1 MDHSTQNPV
10 GSLTYD
16 DLIDLHYMLEV
27 DELFRQLM
35 AAEAESGEAA

>member
-10 GSLTYD
+10 GPLTYD

-27 DELFRQLM
+27 DELFLQLM
-35 AAEAESGEAA
+35 TAEVKSGEAA